1 MITWALIIGAVGMLA
16 YDPVAKAITKWRASR
31 KLEQGGYITIY
42 NSDPTRLDAFN
53 AAETLVAYFRSIGHD
68 KAADDANNTAQ
79 WLFTE
84 PGDE

>member
-1 MITWALIIGAVGMLA
+1 MITWLLIVGAVALLA
-16 YDPVAKAITKWRASR
+16 YDPAAKAITKWRASR
-31 KLEQGGYITIY
+31 RPKQGDYIAID

>member
-1 MITWALIIGAVGMLA
+1 MITWALIIGAVALLA
-16 YDPVAKAITKWRASR
+16 YDPVAKAIARWRASR
-31 KLEQGGYITIY
+31 KPKQGGYIAIE
-42 NSDPTRLDAFN
+42 NNDPTRLDAFN

>member
-1 MITWALIIGAVGMLA
+1 MITWVLIIGAVALLA
-16 YDPVAKAITKWRASR
+16 YDAIAKAIAKWRASR
-31 KLEQGGYITIY
+31 KPKQGERIAIDHG
-42 NSDPTRLDAFN
+42 PTRLDAFN